1 MQIASAAMIYASTT
15 IEFNLELEIMRFI
28 LTCVLSLAAIAQG
41 VLAQVIPVAFEGQVA
56 AANLEPTL
64 TFLWPGSSPKATLIY
79 IPGGE
84 GRLGLTPER
93 KNLGGFYGAT
103 LKPLSDSNLSSGS
116 LHVVVFDSPAP
127 LPVGANYPI
136 SRTNTEHLARI
147 ESVVR
152 YYKSKYGLPV
162 WLMGHSNGAA
172 SLTEFYASLQRENKT
187 DLLAGAI
194 YSSARNGARFDSKT
208 QLPILFLA
216 HEKDACAKS
225 TNYNSRKVFEEQ
237 RSTNT
242 QRLNY
247 VLIRGGEGQAQDVCS
262 SGFHMFYGAGAEA
275 YQAIEAFILAP

>member
-1 MQIASAAMIYASTT
+1 
-15 IEFNLELEIMRFI
+15 MRFI
-28 LTCVLSLAAIAQG
+28 SASLVALAACIHCA
-41 VLAQVIPVAFEGQVA
+41 VAQVIPVSYGAQDSPS
-56 AANLEPTL
+56 NPEPTL

-103 LKPLSDSNLSSGS
+103 LKPLSDRNLSTGS
-116 LHVVVFDSPAP
+116 MNVVVFDSPVL
-127 LPVGANYPI
+127 LPVGANYPV
-136 SRTNTEHLARI
+136 SRTNAEHLARI

-152 YYKSKYGLPV
+152 YYQSNYGLPV

-172 SLTEFYASLQRENKT
+172 SLTEFYAMLQRDNKT

-194 YSSARNGARFDSKT
+194 YSSARNGARFDHKT
-208 QLPILFLA
+208 QLAILFLA

-225 TNYNSRKVFEEQ
+225 TNYSSRRVFEEQ
-237 RSTNT
+237 RSTNK
-242 QRLNY
+242 QRLDY
-247 VLIRGGEGQAQDVCS
+247 VLIRGGEAQGADVCS

-275 YQAIEAFILAP
+275 YQAIEAFVLAP